1 MDIKICGITTAA
13 DAAAA
18 AALDIQAVGLVFY
31 PKSPRWVDEDKARRI
46 VESLP
51 PGIAAVGVF
60 VDTPAAA
67 VLATARAVGLH
78 AVQLHGSE
86 PPEDIRRLRDAGL
99 RVVKALFVN
108 RAPGLDAQTAYA
120 PTAFLVECAG
130 AHRPG
135 GNALTWDWARAR
147 GAISTA
153 PMILAGGLTPENVRD
168 AVLAADPCGVDVSSG
183 VESRPGRKDPD
194 KMHRFVEA
202 VRRLRPHP
210 PQGGIFL

>member
-1 MDIKICGITTAA
+1 MDIKICGITTVE

-31 PKSPRWVDEDKARRI
+31 PKSPRFVDEAAARRI

-51 PGIAAVGVF
+51 SRIAAVGVF
-60 VDTPAAA
+60 VDTPVSA
-67 VLATARAVGLH
+67 VLQTARAVGLH

-86 PPEDIRRLRDAGL
+86 PPEDICRLRDAGL

-108 RAPGLDAQTAYA
+108 RAPGLDAHTAYA

-130 AHRPG
+130 SRRPG
-135 GNALTWDWARAR
+135 GNALAWDWSRAR
-147 GAISTA
+147 GAIPA
-153 PMILAGGLTPENVRD
+153 VPMILAGGLSPENVRD
-168 AVLAADPCGVDVSSG
+168 AVLAADPSGVDVSSG
-183 VESRPGRKDPD
+183 VESRPGRKDPE
-194 KMHRFVEA
+194 KMHRFVNA

-210 PQGGIFL
+210 SQGGIFS